1 MFSSRC
7 RFNRETVSSELTGS
21 LLIRVNE
28 TDWTAGN
35 WETLLMTH
43 WRAEGEQR
51 SSTCSK
57 HWQRCAQDLRP
68 EKSSQGKGS
77 KGLPT
82 RDQLVYILPLI
93 ITHVDKIN
101 SSNYYYFFFFSN
113 CLSWYCWSTNMSA
126 QQWRRRL
133 SCCEGTDTESPPC
146 IILMYSCVCLI

>member
-93 ITHVDKIN
+93 ITHVDKIH
-101 SSNYYYFFFFSN
+101 SSNYYYYYFFQIACRGNAGAQTRVPSSDDGGFLAVRGQI
-113 CLSWYCWSTNMSA
+113 LSHHPALY
-126 QQWRRRL
+126 
-133 SCCEGTDTESPPC
+133 
-146 IILMYSCVCLI
+146 